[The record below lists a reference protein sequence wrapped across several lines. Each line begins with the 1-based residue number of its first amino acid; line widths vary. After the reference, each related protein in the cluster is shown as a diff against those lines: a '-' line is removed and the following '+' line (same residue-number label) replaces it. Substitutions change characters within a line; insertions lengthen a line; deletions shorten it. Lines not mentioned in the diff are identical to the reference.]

1 MILDNFSY
9 KPFAVKFAVASRA
22 MAVATGFVIPIS
34 TNLTN
39 IFLFLVLLFWIA
51 SGDYREK
58 YIAIRTNPI
67 ALLSLGFFLLFVI
80 GLSYSEVPI
89 MEMEEGLGKYRKW
102 LYVALLMPLFTD
114 VRWQRAGMYAFL
126 AAMFVTLVAS
136 YLGAFGVIELYKN
149 IPGGY
154 EVFKSR
160 ITQNFLMAFA
170 IYLFAIEAI
179 RNRKLRWVYV
189 SVILLALYNMLFL
202 VYGRTGYLIL
212 ASLIGLLM
220 YQQFKWRGLGY
231 AILLVLALGTL
242 AYSVSDGLR
251 QRIDEFPS
259 DLQDYM
265 AGRDKKTPVGYR
277 LDFYKNSIILISR
290 HPIFGTGTGSFK
302 SQYRE
307 LAIEERTFSSANPH
321 NEYMNIAV
329 QLGLV
334 GLALFLYLLY
344 TQWRLSGKL
353 GPDFSRQAQGLIIA
367 FAVGSLFNSLLLDF
381 TEGHFYVY
389 FTALFY
395 AGIRRSEKNSLA

>member
-9 KPFAVKFAVASRA
+9 KPFAVKFAVVSRA

-58 YIAIRTNPI
+58 YTAIRTNPI
-67 ALLSLGFFLLFVI
+67 ALLSLSFFLLFVV
-80 GLSYSEVPI
+80 GLSYSEAPI
-89 MEMEEGLGKYRKW
+89 LEMGEGLGKYRKW
-102 LYVALLMPLFTD
+102 LYVVLLMPLFTD
-114 VRWQRAGMYAFL
+114 ARWQRAGIYAFL
-126 AAMFVTLVAS
+126 AAMLVTLVAS
-136 YLGAFGVIELYKN
+136 YLGAFGVVELYKN

-154 EVFKSR
+154 EIFKSR

-202 VYGRTGYLIL
+202 VHGRTGYLIL
-212 ASLIGLLM
+212 VALIGLLM

-242 AYSVSDGLR
+242 AYYVSDGLR

-259 DLQDYM
+259 DIQDYM
-265 AGRDKKTPVGYR
+265 DDREKKTPVGYR
-277 LDFYKNSIILISR
+277 LDFYKNSITLISR
-290 HPIFGTGTGSFK
+290 HPILGTGTGSFK

-307 LAIEERTFSSANPH
+307 IAKEKGTFSSANPH
-321 NEYMNIAV
+321 NEYINITV

-344 TQWRLSGKL
+344 TQWRLSEKL
-353 GPDFSRQAQGLIIA
+353 GPDFSRQAQGLILA

-395 AGIRRSEKNSLA
+395 AGIRRSEK